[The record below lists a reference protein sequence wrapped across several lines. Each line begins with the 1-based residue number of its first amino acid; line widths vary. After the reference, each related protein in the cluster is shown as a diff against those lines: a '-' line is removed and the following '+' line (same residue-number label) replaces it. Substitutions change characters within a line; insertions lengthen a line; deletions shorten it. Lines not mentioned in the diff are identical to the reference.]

1 MSRQSEQ
8 IKEALDLRETME
20 YYGVNFN
27 RRGYAICPF
36 HSEKTASLSV
46 KNGQFTCF
54 GCGARGDVIDFV
66 KMYFGISF
74 AQSLI
79 RLNNDFG
86 LRILSDKLSLES
98 LEKQKKMAEARKK
111 EKEKR
116 VLSRCFY
123 HMVINH
129 YRFLFLSGASEKE
142 LKKVEF
148 WLDENIE
155 MGVSR

>member
-46 KNGQFTCF
+46 KNGRFTCF
-54 GCGARGDVIDFV
+54 GCGAKGDVIDFV
-66 KMYFGISF
+66 KMYFSISF
-74 AQSLI
+74 GQTLI

-86 LRILSDKLSLES
+86 LGILSEKPSVES
-98 LEKQKKMAEARKK
+98 IERQKRITEARRK

-116 VLSRCFY
+116 MLSRDFY
-123 HMVINH
+123 HMVIDH

-148 WLDENIE
+148 WLDENTG